1 MAVYIYN
8 IMITA
13 RKGKDGEY
21 KSKLF
26 QFTNQ
31 QEAKKAFNNLKKELG
46 VITGKKPDI
55 HLTHSPYV
63 AYVGGEDYYNIS
75 CSKTPVTI
83 SSDTDINF
91 QFKGKNNED

>member
-26 QFTNQ
+26 HFTNK
-31 QEAKKAFNNLKKELG
+31 QEAKKAFNNLKRELR
-46 VITGKKPDI
+46 VITGKNPDI

-75 CSKTPVTI
+75 LSKTPVAT
-83 SSDTDINF
+83 SSNPNVNF
-91 QFKGKNNED
+91 QFKDKNDED

>member
-26 QFTNQ
+26 HFTNK

-55 HLTHSPYV
+55 LLLDNSPYV
-63 AYVGGEDYYNIS
+63 AYVGEDYYNIS